1 MFNPQAIEQLMTV
14 FAKLD
19 KFMPLLEVIFDNLP
33 PIDVKPITLTEKGI
47 KKDYIAILIEKPK
60 AKTEPVDKLKPQ

>member
-1 MFNPQAIEQLMTV
+1 MTV

-60 AKTEPVDKLKPQ
+60 DKLKPQ

>member
-60 AKTEPVDKLKPQ
+60 DKLKPQ

>member
-1 MFNPQAIEQLMTV
+1 MFNPQALEQLMTV

-19 KFMPLLEVIFDNLP
+19 KFMPILQVIFDSLP
-33 PIDVKPITLTEKGI
+33 PIDVKPITLTEKGV

-60 AKTEPVDKLKPQ
+60 DKLKPQ

>member
-19 KFMPLLEVIFDNLP
+19 KFMPILELIFENLP
-33 PIDVKPITLTEKGI
+33 PIDVKPITLTDKDGK
-47 KKDYIAILIEKPK
+47 KKDYIAILFEKPK
-60 AKTEPVDKLKPQ
+60 DKLKPQ